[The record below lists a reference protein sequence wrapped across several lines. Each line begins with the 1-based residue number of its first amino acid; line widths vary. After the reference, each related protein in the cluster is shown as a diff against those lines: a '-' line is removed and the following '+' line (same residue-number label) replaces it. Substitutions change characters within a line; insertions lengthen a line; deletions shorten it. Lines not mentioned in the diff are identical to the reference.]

1 MKRSFDWFGRFETPQ
16 LVLCNPSGKELYV
29 MPTAKQ
35 IKMTLRF
42 IGYSELEFV
51 VDKLPLGI
59 EVPYYS
65 LLESMREVRMD
76 NYGTFIIDTVDEKS
90 DSATWQ
96 KTVKCKSRS
105 AIFATKY
112 LVGFKGT
119 KRLYSPYTTDT
130 ILGKILS
137 LFPDWTIGSV
147 DSDLWEEYRTYD
159 VSEQNCYD
167 FLMNDVQEDFN
178 CVFKFDTINKIISV
192 DCVQHAITKTDI
204 YVSFSNLLK
213 DITINQSEGVT
224 TALEVYGGDGLN
236 INSVNPLGTSVIYN
250 FSHYKN
256 TKWISQ
262 STINKLTAWE
272 NKVKS
277 QQTTYANLLTQYKE
291 KNTQLITFKTEL
303 YDLQQKEKSINDI
316 ISTRISSNQSYLDL
330 NNQLTDIRNKIIA
343 KATQISNKESEL
355 KSIDN
360 SMKTINSSLSF
371 QNNFTKEELI
381 EVASITKQSVYQ
393 NDCYVR
399 TSIMSDVE
407 IQEQSQKL
415 YNMGD
420 IVLSRLSQP
429 RYTFS
434 GEIINFL
441 ALKEFDVF
449 SDQLQL
455 GCEMCVSI
463 DDVNCFYPIL
473 LEYELDFDDIEESSF
488 TFCNALRPSNGEF
501 DYASIFEGFQSS
513 INNISYSKG
522 MWEDYIASGDKSSFD
537 DFKNNALD
545 LAKKEIIS
553 NDGQDFKISSYGIRG
568 KKLGSTNEI
577 WITNNCI
584 AFSKNNF
591 SSASLALGETTI
603 NGVKSF
609 GLIADHVVGNLIA
622 GKSLII
628 NNSNNTV
635 KIDGEGIIA
644 TNANLTL
651 LKSDGSSGVYLNP
664 SDGIKIK
671 SRINNVL
678 QDVFYVDAGGNL
690 NFKGNLTGATGTF
703 SGNINGASFIGGSI
717 NINDKFTVDNVG
729 NCVASSLTAK
739 QAKFN
744 SCDLKDSTFE
754 AGSIKGSSID
764 IGDGAFTVNST
775 GYVYGS
781 NMKIGGDSVFEGKI
795 TGGSMTGGSIDIL
808 SDVYVG
814 NEIYLQEAKGI
825 KLTGINF
832 GRDSKIGNNSG
843 TLIVEANE
851 FFVDSPNIQL
861 GTSNISDFVT
871 EEWCKENLITE
882 ETIDKKL
889 KAMKYVANVVWNESS
904 RLLKVFFGDG
914 SSDQYDI
921 ADKVGEK

>member
-42 IGYSELEFV
+42 VGYSELEFV
-51 VDKLPLGI
+51 VDKLPLEI

-65 LLESMREVRMD
+65 LLESMREIKID

-167 FLMNDVQEDFN
+167 FLMNDIQEDFN
-178 CVFKFDTINKIISV
+178 CVFKFDTINKVISV
-192 DCVQHAITKTDI
+192 DCVKHAITKTDI

-262 STINKLTAWE
+262 STIDKLTAWE
-272 NKVKS
+272 NRVES
-277 QQTTYANLLTQYKE
+277 QQVPYANLLTQHKE

-316 ISTRISSNQSYLDL
+316 ISTRISDNQSYSDL
-330 NNQLTDIRNKIIA
+330 NKQLTDIRNKIIS

-355 KSIDN
+355 KLIN
-360 SMKTINSSLSF
+360 ASMKSINYDLSF
-371 QNNFTKEELI
+371 ENNFSGDELI
-381 EVASITKQSVYQ
+381 EIASITKQSVYQ
-393 NDCYVR
+393 NDCYVK

-415 YNMGD
+415 YDMGS
-420 IVLSRLSQP
+420 IVLNRLSQP

-449 SDQLQL
+449 SEQLQL

-473 LEYELDFDDIEESSF
+473 LEYTLDFDNIEESFF
-488 TFCNALRPSNGEF
+488 TFCNDLRPSNGEF
-501 DYASIFEGFQSS
+501 EYASIFEGFQSS
-513 INNISYSKG
+513 ISDISYSKG
-522 MWEDYIASGDKSSFD
+522 MWEDYITSGDKDSFD
-537 DFKNNALD
+537 EFKNNALD
-545 LAKKEIIS
+545 LSKKEIVS

-568 KKLGSTNEI
+568 KKLGNTNEI

-584 AFSKNNF
+584 AFSRDNF
-591 SSASLALGETTI
+591 STASLALGEATI

-609 GLIADHVVGNLIA
+609 GLIADHIVGNFIA
-622 GKSLII
+622 GKSLLIK
-628 NNSNNTV
+628 NSNNTV
-635 KIDGEGIIA
+635 TIDGEGFTA
-644 TNANLTL
+644 TNANITL
-651 LKSDGSSGVYLNP
+651 LRKDGASGVYLNP
-664 SDGIKIK
+664 TDGIKIK
-671 SRINNVL
+671 SKINNVL
-678 QDVFYVDAGGNL
+678 QDVFYVDVSGNL

-703 SGNINGASFIGGSI
+703 SGTINGASFVGGSI
-717 NINDKFTVDNVG
+717 NINNKFTVNSIG
-729 NCVASSLTAK
+729 ECVASSLTATK
-739 QAKFN
+739 ATFN
-744 SCDLKDSTFE
+744 SCNLKDSSFE
-754 AGSIKGSSID
+754 AGSIKGSSIN
-764 IGDGAFTVNST
+764 IGDGNFTVNSS
-775 GYVYGS
+775 GYVYGN
-781 NMKIGGDSVFEGKI
+781 NMKIAGDSTF
-795 TGGSMTGGSIDIL
+795 TGNMTGGSIDIKT
-808 SDVYVG
+808 DVNVG
-814 NEIYLQEAKGI
+814 NEIFLNESTENR
-825 KLTGINF
+825 LTGINF
-832 GRDSKIGNNSG
+832 GNYSKIRNNNG
-843 TLIVEANE
+843 QLIVETDY
-851 FFVDSPNIQL
+851 FYVDSSNIQL
-861 GTSNISDFVT
+861 GNYSVSEFATKTWCNNNFATTSYVDDAIPSKFVT
-871 EEWCKENLITE
+871 
-882 ETIDKKL
+882 
-889 KAMKYVANVVWNESS
+889 NVVWNESS
-904 RLLKVFFGDG
+904 RLLKVFFSDGD
-914 SSDQYDI
+914 YENYEI
-921 ADKVGEK
+921 ADKIGEK